1 MILKQINMYL
11 ISFTLGEA
19 VKKQTNLPNNIFEFN
34 RVELDQTPKQIKK
47 ERDTYESI
55 NALHEGRQ
63 LVINACKGETFSL
76 KPTQGKGIKI

>member
-11 ISFTLGEA
+11 IFFTLGEA

-47 ERDTYESI
+47 EREI
-55 NALHEGRQ
+55 LMK
-63 LVINACKGETFSL
+63 V
-76 KPTQGKGIKI
+76 